1 MRAKWMVFGLL
12 MAVTL
17 GAVVLHA
24 QEPRP
29 TEAFKTVHLVT
40 LTPAQ
45 EATLLAALADVNA
58 SVAQAGHPDIRYR
71 LYKVTG
77 RQAGNFSHM
86 WESSWPSG
94 AVYRSSSPESI
105 IPGGDK
111 ETSTAGRTD
120 EDRHLQSIRRSGDRE
135 AIAVPCEPV

>member
-1 MRAKWMVFGLL
+1 MMRAKWIVFGLL

-29 TEAFKTVHLVT
+29 TEAFKAVHLVT

-45 EATLLAALADVNA
+45 EATVLAALADVNA

-94 AVYRSSSPESI
+94 AVYDQVHQSPSFQAATKKHPQLEELM
-105 IPGGDK
+105 K
-111 ETSTAGRTD
+111 TD
-120 EDRHLQSIRRSGDRE
+120 IYNRYVEVASEKR
-135 AIAVPCEPV
+135 

>member
-1 MRAKWMVFGLL
+1 MMRTIRTVFGLL
-12 MAVTL
+12 VAVTL

-24 QEPRP
+24 QESRP
-29 TEAFKTVHLVT
+29 KEAFKAVHLVT

-71 LYKVTG
+71 LYKVSG
-77 RQAGNFSHM
+77 KQVGNFSHL

-94 AVYRSSSPESI
+94 AVYDQVHESPAFQAATKKHPQLAELM
-105 IPGGDK
+105 K
-111 ETSTAGRTD
+111 TD
-120 EDRHLQSIRRSGDRE
+120 TYNRYVEVTTEKR
-135 AIAVPCEPV
+135 